1 MSLGTLTID
10 LAANLAGLESD
21 LGRAQRLFDANA
33 RNFQRTVASTAKVAA
48 GVAAAGAVGMAAL
61 TKAAI
66 DNADAMYKQSQITGV
81 QIGELSKLAHAGEG
95 ADVEFS
101 DLTGSLGK
109 FNKGIVAAAEGTG
122 AQADA
127 FKILGINIKNT
138 DGSLKTT
145 NELFGEVAQA
155 FSQVEDGANK
165 TAIAQDLFGKS
176 GAALIPL
183 LNGGKQGLKD
193 AGDELERMGGVL
205 DEKTGKAA
213 EKFNDN
219 LHALNKSLANMGTVI
234 AKDATEPLAELSDVL
249 SDPKTQEGIA
259 AIASGIVSISASAI
273 KAVGG
278 LSSLL
283 VSLKDYANGIGNG
296 FAKGDIEN
304 KLKRMQTLKKE
315 MSGEWFSADVLFGG
329 ATKDLTSGFDAKLK
343 EYKELEKTV
352 AAELKEMQSAKSS
365 QELPTVSPDAS
376 KNLQKMVDGYNAG
389 KIAAEELAAT
399 QKKANEEAARFKEG
413 LDAELAAMRER
424 ATLGMNATELQKIQ
438 YRTLHGDLQK
448 ATAQTVA
455 LFEIEAKRIDLVAER
470 QKADDLAAKS
480 AADLKAIKESLME
493 GDERINYTYDEM
505 IKKIKELGLT
515 VEETDALIDR
525 ANKKRAEG
533 LKKGTEEINE
543 ITKNMYRDMQSG
555 IGDAIY
561 DGLSGR
567 KVDILQ
573 VFEDMIKK
581 MIAQAIAADIM
592 GAMFPKGMGGTGGSG
607 GGKVGIGALFEGIG
621 GLFGGGK
628 AVGGPVTSGKFYEV
642 GENNRPELFA
652 SGGRQYLIPGN
663 SGRVGAVGG
672 GGSNVININLSGIKD
687 SKEARQ
693 ASGAVSRAVAA
704 GIARTQR
711 YS

>member
-33 RNFQRTVASTAKVAA
+33 RNFQRTVAGTAKVAA

-95 ADVEFS
+95 ADVEFG

-205 DEKTGKAA
+205 DEKTGRAA

-219 LHALNKSLANMGTVI
+219 LTAINKSLAHLGTII
-234 AKDATEPLAELSDVL
+234 AKEATEPLADLSDVL
-249 SDPKTQEGIA
+249 SDPATQEGFANIA
-259 AIASGIVSISASAI
+259 KGIVGVGKAAAESLAFLGNFTKFIGEELSAKINGIALDDLPRLEGLLAELEAVRGKGSINRFFTASNYQDDAVLENAIAV
-273 KAVGG
+273 
-278 LSSLL
+278 
-283 VSLKDYANGIGNG
+283 
-296 FAKGDIEN
+296 
-304 KLKRMQTLKKE
+304 TKKQIA
-315 MSGEWFSADVLFGG
+315 FI
-329 ATKDLTSGFDAKLK
+329 AKLNS
-343 EYKELEKTV
+343 ERPAAKTG
-352 AAELKEMQSAKSS
+352 AD
-365 QELPTVSPDAS
+365 ELPTMSPEAS

-424 ATLGMNATELQKIQ
+424 ASLGMNATELQKIQ

-455 LFEIEAKRIDLVAER
+455 LFEIEARRIDLVAEQ
-470 QKADDLAAKS
+470 QKADEAAKKV
-480 AADLKAIKESLME
+480 AQDRQAIIESLMTDE
-493 GDERINYTYDEM
+493 ERINYTYDEM

-687 SKEARQ
+687 SREARQ

>member
-213 EKFNDN
+213 ERFNDN
-219 LHALNKSLANMGTVI
+219 LHALNKSLAHLGTVV
-234 AKDATEPLAELSDVL
+234 AKEVSEPLADLSGVL
-249 SDPKTQEGIA
+249 SDPATQEGLASIA
-259 AIASGIVSISASAI
+259 KGIVAVGKAAAESLAFLGNFTKFIGEELAAKINGIALDDLPRLEGLLADLEAVRGKGSINRFFTASNYQDDAVLENAIAVTKKQIA
-273 KAVGG
+273 
-278 LSSLL
+278 
-283 VSLKDYANGIGNG
+283 
-296 FAKGDIEN
+296 FIE
-304 KLKRMQTLKKE
+304 KLNSERP
-315 MSGEWFSADVLFGG
+315 A
-329 ATKDLTSGFDAKLK
+329 
-343 EYKELEKTV
+343 
-352 AAELKEMQSAKSS
+352 AKSGADD
-365 QELPTVSPDAS
+365 LPTVSPEAA
-376 KNLQKMVDGYNAG
+376 KNLQKIVDGYNAG

-413 LDAELAAMRER
+413 LNAELAAMRER

-455 LFEIEAKRIDLVAER
+455 LFEAEAKRIDLVAER
-470 QKADDLAAKS
+470 QKADDLALKN
-480 AADLKAIKESLME
+480 AADLQAIKEQLMTD
-493 GDERINYTYDEM
+493 DERVNYTYDNL

-515 VEETDALIDR
+515 VEETDALIEK
-525 ANKKRAEG
+525 ANKQRNEALE
-533 LKKGTEEINE
+533 KGAKELNE

-561 DGLSGR
+561 DGLNGR
-567 KVDILQ
+567 KADILQ
-573 VFEDMIKK
+573 TFQNMLTK
-581 MIAQAIAADIM
+581 MAADAIAADIM
-592 GAMFPKGMGGTGGSG
+592 GAIFPKAAGGTGGG
-607 GGKVGIGALFEGIG
+607 TADLFAGIAS
-621 GLFGGGK
+621 LFGGGK

-672 GGSNVININLSGIKD
+672 GGSNVININMSGIKD
-687 SKEARQ
+687 SREARQ
-693 ASGAVSRAVAA
+693 AAGAVSRAVAA
-704 GIARTQR
+704 GISRAQR
-711 YS
+711 YT

>member
-95 ADVEFS
+95 ADVEFG

-205 DEKTGKAA
+205 DEKTGRAA

-219 LHALNKSLANMGTVI
+219 LHALNKSLGSMGTVI

-259 AIASGIVSISASAI
+259 AIASGIVTISAAAI

-278 LSSLL
+278 LTSLA
-283 VSLKDYANGIGNG
+283 VSLKTYANGIADG
-296 FAKGDIEN
+296 FAEGDIEN
-304 KLKRMQTLKKE
+304 KLKRMQTLKE
-315 MSGEWFSADVLFGG
+315 ELAGNWFSADVAFGG
-329 ATKDLTSGFDAKLK
+329 ATKDLLSSRAEKLK
-343 EYKELEKTV
+343 EYETL
-352 AAELKEMQSAKSS
+352 QKSVLADQQKLLAS
-365 QELPTVSPDAS
+365 KSGADELPVMSPEAS
-376 KNLQKMVDGYNAG
+376 KNAQKLVDDYY
-389 KIAAEELAAT
+389 AAKAAREALT
-399 QKKANEEAARFKEG
+399 AAQKKANEEAARFKEG

-455 LFEIEAKRIDLVAER
+455 LFEIEARRIDLVAEQ
-470 QKADDLAAKS
+470 QKADEAAKKV
-480 AADLKAIKESLME
+480 AQDRQAIIESLMTDE
-493 GDERINYTYDEM
+493 ERINYTYDEM

-533 LKKGTEEINE
+533 LKKGTDEISE
-543 ITKNMYRDMQSG
+543 ITKNMYRDMQTG

-567 KVDILQ
+567 KTDILQ
-573 VFEDMIKK
+573 MFEDMIKK

-592 GAMFPKGMGGTGGSG
+592 GAMFPKGMGGTGGSSG
-607 GGKVGIGALFEGIG
+607 GGVVDLIAGIG

-672 GGSNVININLSGIKD
+672 GGSNVININMSGIKD
-687 SKEARQ
+687 SREARQ
-693 ASGAVSRAVAA
+693 AAGAVSRAVAA
-704 GIARTQR
+704 GISRAQR
-711 YS
+711 YT

>member
-21 LGRAQRLFDANA
+21 LGRAQRLFDRNA
-33 RNFQRTVASTAKVAA
+33 RSFQRTVASTAKVAA
-48 GVAAAGAVGMAAL
+48 GIAAAGAVGMAAL

-81 QIGELSKLAHAGEG
+81 QIGELSKLAHAGEA
-95 ADVEFS
+95 ADVEFG

-127 FKILGINIKNT
+127 FNILGIKLKNA
-138 DGSLKTT
+138 DGTLKTT
-145 NELFGEVAQA
+145 NELFGEVAEA

-183 LNGGKQGLKD
+183 LNGGKQGLKA

-213 EKFNDN
+213 ERFNDN
-219 LHALNKSLANMGTVI
+219 LHALNKSLAHMGTII
-234 AKDATEPLAELSDVL
+234 ARDTIEPLSEFSDLL
-249 SDPKTQEGIA
+249 SDPETQKNIA
-259 AIASGIVSISASAI
+259 SIASGLISMASSAA
-273 KAVGG
+273 KAVVG
-278 LSSLL
+278 LASLT
-283 VSLKDYANGIGNG
+283 VSLKDYADGLENG
-296 FAKGDIEN
+296 FDDGDIAN
-304 KLKRMQTLKKE
+304 KLKRLVAIDAVLKKD
-315 MSGEWFSADVLFGG
+315 FLSAEVLLG
-329 ATKDLTSGFDAKLK
+329 AKPGDLIARESVLLK
-343 EYKELEKTV
+343 ERAELLKSIAADQKKLQAPKSDGSELPSMSPESVKSLQKTV
-352 AAELKEMQSAKSS
+352 E
-365 QELPTVSPDAS
+365 
-376 KNLQKMVDGYNAG
+376 GYKAG
-389 KIAAEELAAT
+389 KIAAEELAAA

-413 LDAELAAMRER
+413 LNAELAAMRER
-424 ATLGMNATELQKIQ
+424 ATLGMNATEVQKIQ
-438 YRTLHGDLQK
+438 YRALHGDLQK

-455 LFEIEAKRIDLVAER
+455 LFEAEAKRIDLVAER

-493 GDERINYTYDEM
+493 GDERINYTYDEL

-515 VEETDALIDR
+515 VQETDELIAK
-525 ANKKRAEG
+525 ANKKRTEE
-533 LKKGTEEINE
+533 LDKGTKELSE
-543 ITKNMYRDMQSG
+543 ITKNMYRDMQTG

-567 KVDILQ
+567 KTDILQ

-592 GAMFPKGMGGTGGSG
+592 GAVFPGIGGAAG
-607 GGKVGIGALFEGIG
+607 GGGVGALFAGVAS
-621 GLFGGGK
+621 LFGGGK
-628 AVGGPVTSGKFYEV
+628 AVGGPVSSGKFYEV

-663 SGRVGAVGG
+663 SGRIGAAGG
-672 GGSNVININLSGIKD
+672 GNSNVIHINMAGIKD
-687 SKEARQ
+687 SREARQ
-693 ASGAVSRAVAA
+693 ASGALSRAVAA
-704 GIARTQR
+704 GISRAQR
-711 YS
+711 YT